1 MSQPPFVTDAAPP
14 LHRSLNLWTAF
25 VVMFV
30 GVVLT
35 WQSHTLG
42 LTTDEVSYIECH
54 EKLLGWLGDF
64 QRLGISENL
73 SPKRLADGWYFGQF
87 YNKNLPLIGIVS
99 LISDSIFGL
108 LDTRPASYRWGNVL
122 FFAATAGLIFRW
134 VTAKS
139 SRGAGLVAV
148 AALIGMPRLTAN
160 AALLSL
166 DPLIGGL
173 WIWGTWLVTRSG
185 KGWGNPIAFA
195 ITVGLG
201 FATKPT
207 FWFLIP
213 VWLAWGIAI
222 FRKESWRL
230 IAATIIF
237 GGITAYLVLPMWWN
251 NPVAG
256 LWGYWNL
263 LRAESGWQGV
273 DAYYL
278 GKVYQVAGEGK
289 APWHA
294 VIVLTLITT
303 PLWILCLWLAGI
315 LRWFREPAGTE
326 PRILWLIGFGILPLI
341 MMLPGTPCHDGIR
354 MFLPSML
361 FGAMLAG
368 SGWQLLLDRFVVKSA
383 SKGLIISAVVLLMA
397 PVMVWWNQ
405 PAGLSYY
412 NLLTGG
418 LQGATEAGRTNSR
431 GVLSSPP
438 TFEAT
443 YWWEVMTVGNWKEM
457 QDRIP
462 AGKSVWIYPDFIGKD
477 LLKKWGT
484 LREDLKF
491 AGTPREADYLLLY
504 GRMGRLMQAES
515 HPMEVW
521 FQQMPPVWEV
531 KVRGARLVTLI
542 KRP

>member
-1 MSQPPFVTDAAPP
+1 MSQVPPATSSQPN
-14 LHRSLNLWTAF
+14 LRSLRLWTAF
-25 VVMFV
+25 VVLFV
-30 GVVLT
+30 GAILT

-54 EKLLGWLGDF
+54 EKLKAWLGDF
-64 QRLGISENL
+64 QRVGFVENL

-87 YNKNLPLIGIVS
+87 YNKNLPLIGFVS
-99 LISDSIFGL
+99 LISDSIFGAI
-108 LDTRPASYRWGNVL
+108 DSPPASYRWVNVI

-134 VTAKS
+134 VAQLIS
-139 SRGAGLVAV
+139 IPAGLVAI
-148 AALIGMPRLTAN
+148 AALIGMPRMTAN
-160 AALLSL
+160 AALMSL

-173 WIWGTWLVTRSG
+173 WIWGTWLLTRSG
-185 KGWGNPIAFA
+185 TGWGNPIAFA
-195 ITVGLG
+195 IVVGLG

-213 VWLAWGIAI
+213 VWMVWGIA
-222 FRKESWRL
+222 RYQKASWRL
-230 IAATIIF
+230 IVSTLIV
-237 GGITAYLVLPMWWN
+237 GSLTAYLVVPMWWN

-256 LWGYWNL
+256 LWGYWKL

-278 GKVYQVAGEGK
+278 GSVYQVAGQGK

-294 VIVLTLITT
+294 VIVLTLVTT
-303 PLWILCLWLAGI
+303 PLWILFLWMAG
-315 LRWFREPAGTE
+315 LFRWCRERKQAE
-326 PRILWLIGFGILPLI
+326 PWLLWGIGFSILPVI

-354 MFLPSML
+354 MFLPSL
-361 FGAMLAG
+361 VFGAMLAG
-368 SGWQLLLDRFVVKSA
+368 SGWQLLLDRYGDQDGKWSRFIS
-383 SKGLIISAVVLLMA
+383 IIILLSS
-397 PVMVWWNQ
+397 PILVWWTQ

-418 LQGATEAGRTNSR
+418 LHGATSAGRLNAR
-431 GVLSSPP
+431 GLLSTPP

-443 YWWEVMTVGNWKEM
+443 YWWEVMTAENWKQM
-457 QDRIP
+457 QQQIP

-477 LLKKWGT
+477 LLKKWGVI
-484 LREDLKF
+484 RQDLIF

-521 FQQMPPVWEV
+521 FHQMHPVWEV
-531 KVRGARLVTLI
+531 KVRGARLVSLV